1 MLASIHKMVN
11 AKTKSLFTSTI
22 GDVVERIK
30 YLWVFQQSSCI
41 PYLNLNI
48 CNHPQHSV
56 SVIEAFLMRLQS
68 VMTQQHLSPW
78 ANVSCWKLIKQI
90 WFWQPWTYFQQT
102 WKIMANWPFVISAF
116 LELKY
121 SSRRRNLPQNVYIP
135 GGGPSLVSVRLI
147 IIGTFVAKLRAAWSG
162 CGHTDYLY
170 NILKFSE
177 MGIPGR

>member
-1 MLASIHKMVN
+1 M
-11 AKTKSLFTSTI
+11 
-22 GDVVERIK
+22 
-30 YLWVFQQSSCI
+30 
-41 PYLNLNI
+41 
-48 CNHPQHSV
+48 

-121 SSRRRNLPQNVYIP
+121 STRRRNLLQNVYIP

-147 IIGTFVAKLRAAWSG
+147 IIGTFVAKLRAAWSS
-162 CGHTDYLY
+162 CGHIDYLY
-170 NILKFSE
+170 NVQYLKIQWDGNTWTLAFWENCLIDLYACILTV
-177 MGIPGR
+177 I